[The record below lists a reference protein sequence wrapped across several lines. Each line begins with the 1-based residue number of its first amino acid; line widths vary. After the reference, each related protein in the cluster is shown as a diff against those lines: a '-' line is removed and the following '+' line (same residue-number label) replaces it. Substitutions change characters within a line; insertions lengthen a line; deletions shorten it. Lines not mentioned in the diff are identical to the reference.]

1 METPRGLPGLVPLVG
16 FILTGFI
23 LLTRCTNPLQAP
35 GLVSPEPGAGQVLI
49 TIDAGAERTAFPR
62 LDQFSK
68 IMLTFQRKD
77 GAGTMSPV
85 EVSLGETIISLSPG
99 TWEVTASAYNNAEPP
114 AVAARAVNT
123 LTRTGDLI
131 TGDTHFA
138 LAPAGTGPG
147 ILRYTI
153 SPPSG
158 IALDPAQS
166 RIRIERDGA
175 VLAALNTGGFNA
187 GTRPITGAVNGGV
200 VNLDPGRY
208 ALDMV
213 LDDAGSLNTAVY
225 REAVVILPGLVTEI
239 TFAPQT
245 GDFLDPAV
253 RAALT
258 SAAGVNFGRTPFN
271 SSATAIGAAGGGE
284 LEKTQAL
291 SVPNNIGTVY
301 FTLSK
306 AANQTITL
314 GGPAAGKLIMAESGI
329 VDGRTASKTLAVFT
343 VNTGDIAGP
352 GGNLEF
358 TLTLGETG
366 RTPVLYRVTLT
377 VAYVVELLIDE
388 VPVKQVY
395 RAGEALDLT
404 GIRLIGTYSDGKTGA
419 VTVSEADA
427 AGFDSSQ
434 TGKQI
439 LQIVKYGVTAKREIL
454 PFVYEEGFPVTVT
467 TSVQSELLFDPG
479 WRNPAKPKDPNEPLP
494 NRFSVVKGNT
504 LALAPVKWLIP
515 DNAVYE
521 WKLDGVT
528 QGSTTEYLSVSPA
541 ATGEYPVTVTARVN
555 GSAIASAST
564 TLVCVNPPSPRPTI
578 TGTSSEKSVK
588 LYTYLAPGQFGEMDG
603 GNLYGSGG
611 YGGYTVFKFDH
622 SIERKGIDGEELRV
636 GGNAFAGW
644 NEPGIIWVMR
654 DENGNGQPDDTWYEL
669 EGSHAAIAVRRHS
682 VKYLYSEGVWV
693 DNLGGGENLSDKAA
707 IETKVF
713 TGTMLPRE
721 VCSLGAGQIW
731 GYADVFDNGRL
742 SLSNAVQMD
751 GSPIALDFIDFVK
764 IQTAVNYTDPIFG
777 ERSTEA
783 RLPMDR
789 NMGDP
794 DALVNGKSLGGDQ
807 YEYTLENMSGYD
819 LTITLGGEEF
829 ILAKSSSG
837 TTTVVKTLTGTP
849 SAYVDYYGGNVT
861 LQVYPGLA
869 RFSSAD

>member
-1 METPRGLPGLVPLVG
+1 
-16 FILTGFI
+16 
-23 LLTRCTNPLQAP
+23 
-35 GLVSPEPGAGQVLI
+35 VS
-49 TIDAGAERTAFPR
+49 
-62 LDQFSK
+62 
-68 IMLTFQRKD
+68 
-77 GAGTMSPV
+77 
-85 EVSLGETIISLSPG
+85 
-99 TWEVTASAYNNAEPP
+99 
-114 AVAARAVNT
+114 
-123 LTRTGDLI
+123 
-131 TGDTHFA
+131 
-138 LAPAGTGPG
+138 
-147 ILRYTI
+147 
-153 SPPSG
+153 
-158 IALDPAQS
+158 
-166 RIRIERDGA
+166 
-175 VLAALNTGGFNA
+175 
-187 GTRPITGAVNGGV
+187 GGV

-208 ALDMV
+208 ALDIV

-225 REAVVILPGLVTEI
+225 REALVILPGLVTEI

-258 SAAGVNFGRTPFN
+258 GTAGVNFGRTPFN
-271 SSATAIGAAGGGE
+271 SSATTIGAAGGGE
-284 LEKTQAL
+284 LEKTQAIL
-291 SVPNNIGTVY
+291 VPNNTGTVY

-306 AANQTITL
+306 AANQTITP
-314 GGPAAGKLIMAESGI
+314 GGSAAGQLVMAESGT
-329 VDGRTASKTLAVFT
+329 VDGRTASKSLVVFT
-343 VNTGDIAGP
+343 VNTGDIAGS
-352 GGNLEF
+352 GGTLEF

-366 RTPVLYRVTLT
+366 KTPVLYRVTLT

-395 RAGEALDLT
+395 RPGEALDLT
-404 GIRLIGTYSDGKTGA
+404 GIRLIGTYSDGKTGPVA
-419 VTVSEADA
+419 VSEADA
-427 AGFDSSQ
+427 TGFDSSQ

-439 LQIVKYGVTAKREIL
+439 LQIVKYGITAKREIIHA
-454 PFVYEEGFPVTVT
+454 VYEEGFPVTVT
-467 TSVQSELLFDPG
+467 ASVQSELLFDAG

-494 NRFSVVKGNT
+494 NRFSVVRGNT
-504 LALAPVKWLIP
+504 LVLAPVKWLIP
-515 DNAVYE
+515 DDAVYE

-541 ATGEYPVTVTARVN
+541 SIGEYAVTVTARVN
-555 GSAIASAST
+555 GSAIATAST
-564 TLVCVNPPSPRPTI
+564 TLVCVNPPSKRPTI

-622 SIERKGIDGEELRV
+622 SVERKGVNGEELRV
-636 GGNAFAGW
+636 GGNAFSGW

-654 DENGNGQPDDTWYEL
+654 DENGNGDPDDTWYEL

-682 VKYLYSEGVWV
+682 VKYLPGEGVWV
-693 DNLGGGENLSDKAA
+693 DNLGGGENLSGGNSAGA
-707 IETKVF
+707 IQVF

-731 GYADVFDNGRL
+731 GYADVYDNGRL

-783 RLPMDR
+783 RLPLDR

-794 DALVNGKSLGGDQ
+794 DALVNGKPLGGGL

-819 LTITLGGEEF
+819 LNITLGGEEF
-829 ILAKSSSG
+829 ILAARSLSG
-837 TTTVVKTLTGTP
+837 TTTVEVKTLAGTP

-869 RFSSAD
+869 RFSNANPGL